1 MTDYLVTAAPPA
13 IAINMDAETAGRR
26 AIAGF
31 LLQILRSIKLGLDMS
46 LSFIP
51 LGEGSQL
58 ILHLEPAEG
67 GDAQVVGGPR
77 DIVEQ
82 IKMRK
87 DARTW
92 DSGKIASEV
101 FPDLLKAVCLG
112 QEQEFR
118 FVTNNGKGLGRL
130 QDYIAARAQGSERR
144 HKWNNSSLTRD
155 AFELRLAKSAGL
167 ASVTPKL
174 RHLLDR
180 FRIEII
186 DVDATQDDIDK
197 RLTPLL
203 KPGKFASDKRHQ
215 LIGQLIQLA
224 TDGAK
229 LTPQDLLALISPDAH
244 RRLAHIQSLPKLL
257 ARHVGEDTQLLGYVS
272 EQQAR
277 RGLPN
282 IATSFAI
289 LSGESGQGKT
299 YTLAQLAFDQIARSE
314 LAIVMRSP
322 AKIEDVVA
330 CISERIWEPAY
341 GVKGTPAIVAKS
353 LKDAFAQDNGIW
365 LTVYIDDVQDR
376 VFAERLA
383 RLKWHE
389 YGIRVIVS
397 AQPRIT
403 KAFGEIRKDAEVIE
417 IGNFRSADLYRFLAH
432 HERAEALDTMPD
444 DVFELLLKPVHA
456 SIFVKLPKRESWA
469 GVSEYELFSAY
480 WEYASSEARAQVDHP
495 SDKYALRALA
505 AQLLSGKSN
514 YPWRIPDLKV
524 VDLNDEAILRLEQ
537 VSLLRRPTSDR
548 IQFATDRMLNW
559 AIAEAVAES
568 IQEDSLTAPQAEA
581 LFASIDALMTKKK
594 ERIGNRLGYV
604 YFDAL
609 WLLAEQCESQFVAD
623 LTWEHVVRLPQE
635 VRSED
640 KWRSG
645 FGSIGANIVP
655 ALELLSK
662 RAFDEER
669 DWDVPRHIPSAL
681 AAVAEADPA
690 PVRELIA
697 RQVAS
702 DEKREV
708 VMGLRAARL
717 VPAGAA
723 LDAIWNVH
731 LARSITFEAA
741 KGDADVD
748 NRSRAFHAYQLSSE
762 AFHNSVRV
770 NPSWVDAKLASE
782 TQAVAIDQLLW
793 VLKDIRSI
801 DSETAAEIWVRHRER
816 IATLMPTPS
825 PALIAAI
832 GHFRETLLLP
842 ALDTAAADDEWT
854 RDQVLRSLSRLNPQ
868 EAIRQIAEGSDVY
881 GWRAANWWFD
891 DLHAADPTALGAAIR
906 TRVLAGDKPDTDA
919 VFYYRFNP
927 EAMDPQ
933 TLHLLL
939 DTLAENLRSF
949 NTIDDDPDR
958 REDGPGHPLRFLP
971 RLSEPWQFE
980 ALRARA
986 GTELETQLVR
996 FASARRGRI
1005 SMSRDTTGNECE
1017 RILAMIAGEGYD
1029 QLVLA
1034 ELGRPNVFG
1043 RQDGYIASLWS
1054 SSSTVSS
1061 ALQQVPS
1068 DAGAQPLGESERM
1081 GALAVHGCDAQ
1092 LEAMVGAGAGVYIN
1106 ASEMR
1111 SSAGRDLSGLHVR
1124 IAELLALGDPESLD
1138 IAAALTGFLLDADD
1152 AKPLVAIY
1160 LAPETPVA
1168 LRRRILG
1175 SFRALQFYTPE
1186 ILPLTRALLEGQF
1199 DDEAQFVATY
1209 LAERGDKDAKQA
1221 VIDWLSGQ
1229 DLGTNSASRRGY
1241 LDVLVKDPAGKTAV
1255 IQFLR
1260 RSRENGHLVI
1270 DGRQLQLLAEAGD
1283 AWAQD
1288 ELVRASYRYS
1298 GFDRGNAVTAIDY
1311 LREEEPDEAFFAA
1324 RRLLLRHD
1332 LAVAADLMLEI
1343 DPKRAGQEL
1352 IERYRGAKPS
1362 LRLELERRLRIHLGG
1377 EGLAALASPLA
1388 TASRGKDRTI
1398 AARLAAVI
1406 PPAVPLAWLDML
1418 AGDISPGVQEAA
1430 RDALRRRAHEAS
1442 AMEHRAL
1449 IMTSPKPLQWARLLT
1464 ITELVDPFFLWSRH
1478 DPSSLGDVFDALP
1491 YEFFDEAG
1499 RVRRQQLKQR
1509 EDAAKK
1515 ADKDH

>member
-1 MTDYLVTAAPPA
+1 VPPVPPA
-13 IAINMDAETAGRR
+13 ITINIDAETDGRR
-26 AIAGF
+26 SIAGF

-46 LSFIP
+46 LTFTP

-58 ILHLEPAEG
+58 ILHLEPADG

-82 IKMRK
+82 VKMRK
-87 DARTW
+87 AARTW
-92 DSGKIASEV
+92 HSGEVASDV
-101 FPDLLKAVCLG
+101 FPDLLKAVSLG
-112 QEQEFR
+112 KEQEFR

-130 QDYIAARAQGSERR
+130 LDYAAARAEGSERR
-144 HKWNNSSLTRD
+144 HKWGNSSLTRD
-155 AFELRLAKSAGL
+155 AFELRLAKATGL
-167 ASVTPKL
+167 ASVTREL

-180 FRIEII
+180 FRIEVI
-186 DVDATQDDIDK
+186 DINATQEDIDK

-203 KPGKFASDKRHQ
+203 KPGEFASDKRHQ
-215 LIGQLIQLA
+215 LLGQLIQLA

-229 LTPQDLLALISPDAH
+229 LTPQDLLALISPDAY
-244 RRLAHIQSLPKLL
+244 RRLAHIQSLPKWL
-257 ARHVGEDTQLLGYVS
+257 ARHVDEDTQLVGYVS

-282 IATSFAI
+282 IVTSFAI

-299 YTLAQLAFDQIARSE
+299 YTLAQLAFDQIARGE

-322 AKIEDVVA
+322 TKIEDVLA

-341 GVKGTPAIVAKS
+341 GVKGTPAIMAKS
-353 LKDAFAQDNGIW
+353 LRDAFEQDNGFW

-376 VFAERLA
+376 EFAGRLA

-389 YGIRVIVS
+389 YGVRVIVS

-403 KAFGEIRKDAEVIE
+403 KVIGDIRKDAEIIE
-417 IGNFRSADLYRFLAH
+417 IGNFRSADLLRFLAH
-432 HERAEALDTMPD
+432 HGRAEALDTMPD

-480 WEYASSEARAQVDHP
+480 WEYASSEARAQADHP
-495 SDKYALRALA
+495 SDKYSLRALA
-505 AQLLSGKSN
+505 ARLLSGQSN
-514 YPWRIPDLKV
+514 YPWRIPDLKAV
-524 VDLNDEAILRLEQ
+524 ELNDEAILRLEQ
-537 VSLLRRPTSDR
+537 VGLLRRPVADR
-548 IQFATDRMLNW
+548 IQFAADRMLNW
-559 AIAEAVAES
+559 AIAEAVAER
-568 IQEDSLTAPQAEA
+568 IQGDGLTAPQAEQ
-581 LFASIDALMTKKK
+581 LFASIDGLLTKKK

-609 WLLAEQCESQFVAD
+609 WLLAEQCEPQLVAD

-635 VRSED
+635 TRSED

-669 DWDVPRHIPSAL
+669 DWDVPRNIPFAL
-681 AAVAEADPA
+681 AAVAESDPG

-702 DEKREV
+702 DEEREV

-717 VPAGAA
+717 VPAAAA

-741 KGDADVD
+741 KGDVDVD
-748 NRSRAFHAYQLSSE
+748 NRSRPFHAYQLSSE
-762 AFHNSVRV
+762 AFHASVRAD
-770 NPSWVDAKLASE
+770 PGWLDTKLATES
-782 TQAVAIDQLLW
+782 QAVAIDQLLW
-793 VLKDIRSI
+793 VLKDIKSV
-801 DSETAAEIWVRHRER
+801 DSETAAEIWAGHRNR
-816 IATLMPTPS
+816 IAVLMPTPS

-832 GHFRETLLLP
+832 GHFRETSLLP
-842 ALDTAAADDEWT
+842 VLDSAAEDDEWT
-854 RDQVLRSLSRLNPQ
+854 RDRVLRSLSRLDPQ
-868 EAIRQIAEGSDVY
+868 EAIRKIADGSDVY

-891 DLHAADPTALGAAIR
+891 DLHAADPTALAAAIR
-906 TRVLAGDKPDTDA
+906 TRIQAGDKPDTDT

-933 TLHLLL
+933 TLDFLL
-939 DTLAENLRSF
+939 DTLAETLRTF
-949 NTIDDDPDR
+949 NTSNDDPDR
-958 REDGPGHPLRFLP
+958 REGGPGHPLRFLP
-971 RLSEPWQFE
+971 RLSEPWQCD

-996 FASARRGRI
+996 FASARRGRM
-1005 SMSRDTTGNECE
+1005 SMTRDTTGNECE

-1029 QLVLA
+1029 QLVQA

-1043 RQDGYIASLWS
+1043 RQDGYIAALWS
-1054 SSSTVSS
+1054 SSSTVAS
-1061 ALQQVPS
+1061 ALQQVPP
-1068 DAGAQPLGESERM
+1068 DAGVQPHGESERM
-1081 GALAVHGCDAQ
+1081 EIGRASCCDAQ
-1092 LEAMVGAGAGVYIN
+1092 LEAMVRAGAGVYIN

-1111 SSAGRDLSGLHVR
+1111 SSAGRDLSGLRAR
-1124 IAELLALGDPESLD
+1124 IAELLALGDPISLD
-1138 IAAALTGFLLDADD
+1138 IAAALTGFLLHADD

-1186 ILPLTRALLEGQF
+1186 ILPLTRVLLDGQF

-1229 DLGTNSASRRGY
+1229 DLGTNSASRRSY
-1241 LDVLVKDPAGKTAV
+1241 LDVLMKDPAGKAAV
-1255 IQFLR
+1255 ILFLR

-1270 DGRQLQLLAEAGD
+1270 DGAQLQLLAKAGD

-1311 LREEEPDEAFFAA
+1311 LREEEPDEAYFAS
-1324 RRLLLRHD
+1324 RRLLIRHD

-1343 DPKRAGQEL
+1343 DPERAGREL
-1352 IERYRGAKPS
+1352 IERYRSAKPS

-1377 EGLAALASPLA
+1377 EGLAALTSPLA
-1388 TASRGKDRTI
+1388 TASRAKDRTM
-1398 AARLAAVI
+1398 AARLGAVI
-1406 PPAVPLAWLDML
+1406 PPGVPLPWLDIL
-1418 AGDISPGVQEAA
+1418 AGDASPGVQEAA
-1430 RDALRRRAHEAS
+1430 RDALRRRGLEAS

-1449 IMTSPKPLQWARLLT
+1449 LMSSPKPLQWARLLA
-1464 ITELVDPFFLWSRH
+1464 IIELVDPFFLWSRD
-1478 DPSSLGDVFDALP
+1478 DPSNLGDVLDALP
-1491 YEFFDEAG
+1491 FEFFDEADQ
-1499 RVRRQQLKQR
+1499 VRKQQLKQR
-1509 EDAAKK
+1509 EDAARK